1 MFHFLDV
8 ITAAFAVVLIVS
20 NIASVKILSLGPFSF
35 DGGTILFP
43 LSYIFGDILTEV
55 YGYVRARRVI
65 WIGFVLNF
73 LTVIVFAAVTRLP
86 PALGWTGQE
95 SFQNIFGAVPRI
107 VAGSFLAY
115 LAGAFT
121 NSFILAKMKIKTA
134 GKFFSLRAIT
144 STIAGEF
151 LDTTIFL
158 LVAFAGVLP
167 WNLLVV
173 LWVSNYVFKV
183 FIEVVFLPLT
193 GFLTK
198 WLKNKEGIDVFDT
211 NTDFNPLK
219 IEC

>member
-1 MFHFLDV
+1 MFHFLDI
-8 ITAAFAVVLIVS
+8 ITAAFAAVLIVS

-55 YGYVRARRVI
+55 YGYARARRVI
-65 WIGFVLNF
+65 WIGFILN
-73 LTVIVFAAVTRLP
+73 FAAVLVFALVAWLP
-86 PALGWTGQE
+86 PALGWEGQE
-95 SFQNIFGAVPRI
+95 AFQSIFGAVPRI

-121 NSFILAKMKIKTA
+121 NSFVLAKMKVRTA
-134 GKFFSLRAIT
+134 GKFFGLRAIG

-167 WNLLVV
+167 WNLLAV

-183 FIEVVFLPLT
+183 LIEVVFLPLS
-193 GFLTK
+193 GFLVR
-198 WLKNKEGIDVFDT
+198 WLKNKEGIDVYDA

-219 IEC
+219 I